1 MPGSQR
7 IRRRAGVRQ
16 ARTIGPEWG
25 SATQGNSVRT
35 EFDDEVNRRLE
46 LGYVGRAM
54 EPVTDCHR

>member
-35 EFDDEVNRRLE
+35 EFDDE
-46 LGYVGRAM
+46 GTVGSSWATSDV
-54 EPVTDCHR
+54 PWNL